1 MDNGTSSSQGSSR
14 PSSYHGSAHSSYYS
28 KNSAQT
34 DSTAGTKKNGSNAK
48 ETGPKAPTTPE
59 ERYRIVDDIL
69 ETENLYRVLAVSR
82 NATSEEIRR

>member
-28 KNSAQT
+28 KSSTQT
-34 DSTAGTKKNGSNAK
+34 DSTAGTKKNGSNVK
-48 ETGPKAPTTPE
+48 ETGPKVPTTPE

-82 NATSEEIRR
+82 TATSEEIR